1 MTTDEELKLAA
12 PEHTARHEP
21 DRDGKR

>member
-1 MTTDEELKLAA
+1 MTTDEDLKLAA